1 MEVARGDV
9 VLCVAKG
16 DYGKPRPAV
25 IVQSDLFNTT
35 HASVTLCPVT
45 SELIAAPMFRLPLP
59 PSREN
64 GLVKRGQ
71 VMVDKIVSLPRERVR
86 RVLGR
91 LTERQMHD
99 VETAFRLWLGLNHN

>member
-1 MEVARGDV
+1 MEVTRGDI

-35 HASVTLCPVT
+35 HASITLCPIT
-45 SELIAAPMFRLPLP
+45 SELIAAPMLRLSLS

-64 GLVKRGQ
+64 GLVKRSQ
-71 VMVDKIVSLPRERVR
+71 VMVDKIVTLPRERVR

-91 LTERQMHD
+91 LTDKQIHE
-99 VETAFRLWLGLNHN
+99 VETALRLWLSLNHS